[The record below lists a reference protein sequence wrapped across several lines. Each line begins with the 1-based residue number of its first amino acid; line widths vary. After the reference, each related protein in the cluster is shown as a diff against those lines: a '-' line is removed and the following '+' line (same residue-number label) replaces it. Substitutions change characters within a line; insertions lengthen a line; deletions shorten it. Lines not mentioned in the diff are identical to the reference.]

1 MFVSFYTQSHEKNA
15 TRLMESLDNFGL
27 EHDIAFIGKDN
38 ENPDIADGLWAE
50 TCKHRSAFILR
61 MMEKHGSVVWLD
73 ADTVILKPP
82 VLLASISSKY
92 HIGIS
97 TRPSGMIGGVI
108 WAQPQSK
115 FFWEMVLDMD
125 LKDEDDRTQQTINR
139 CRKEGIP
146 LRIYPLP
153 PSYQYVPWLMRLE
166 SALKPDEVFV
176 VHEMRHSCTV
186 QQDQWARWARGI

>member
-1 MFVSFYTQSHEKNA
+1 MFVSFYTLSHEKNA
-15 TRLMESLDNFGL
+15 TRLRESLDKFGL
-27 EHDIAFIGKDN
+27 EHDIAFIGKNDDN
-38 ENPDIADGLWAE
+38 PETDGLWAE

-82 VLLASISSKY
+82 QLLASISNKY

-125 LKDEDDRTQQTINR
+125 LRDEDDRTQQTINR

-153 PSYQYVPWLMRLE
+153 PSLQYVPWLMRLE
-166 SALKPDEVFV
+166 SPLRPSEVYI
-176 VHEMRHSCTV
+176 VHEMRHSKTV
-186 QQDQWARWARGI
+186 QEDGWARWMQGI